1 MLDCKGACY
10 PIATL
15 NGDEACP
22 LWQHASL
29 QLQPS
34 TAVSYGIWHYVHL
47 TDDKAFLYR
56 YGAEMLLQIARFQAT
71 RVGFSEKIGKYGF
84 FGVMGPDEF
93 HMMVNNNA
101 YTNYMGMRALRYAA
115 DVLDAMRADA
125 PETYAALCE
134 KVQLASDEPAQWRH
148 IADNMYI
155 PETPDHLFEQ
165 HDGFLS
171 CRTRTS
177 TAFRSATS
185 RSTTIGRTTAS
196 TART

>member
-1 MLDCKGACY
+1 M
-10 PIATL
+10 
-15 NGDEACP
+15 
-22 LWQHASL
+22 
-29 QLQPS
+29 
-34 TAVSYGIWHYVHL
+34 
-47 TDDKAFLYR
+47 YR

-101 YTNYMGMRALRYAA
+101 YTNYMGMRALRCAA

-125 PETYAALCE
+125 PEAYAALCE
-134 KVQLASDEPAQWRH
+134 KVQLAPDEPAQWRH

-155 PETPDHLFEQ
+155 PEAPNHLFEQ

-171 CRTRTS
+171 CRTRTP
-177 TAFRSATS
+177 TAFRSASS
-185 RSTTIGRTTAS
+185 RSTTTGRTTAS